1 MFVNIM
7 LFSMK
12 GIDFYGCV
20 ILSAQFA
27 NICHVNLCYAKCFS
41 RQYWVI

>member
-12 GIDFYGCV
+12 GVDFYGYV
-20 ILSAQFA
+20 ILSAQFT
-27 NICHVNLCYAKCFS
+27 NICHVNLCYAKCFY
-41 RQYWVI
+41 RQHRVI